1 MSFRLPLVSGC
12 VSLAL
17 LLSSVSACAPTSP
30 PAASALWSRRIV
42 GGVENARLDD
52 GVLLFEANGPA
63 PDGDQTDAFDVQSGR
78 RLWERAGA
86 APILG
91 APGFLAIGNSVDR
104 IDVHSGRSLWS
115 AMPRCAKGGNG
126 SSTEPSYVALITGMA
141 YIGCRAG
148 EILAVQSS
156 NGRVLA
162 AAHPIRV
169 DSYAQ
174 IVPLGHDA
182 LGVGGIA
189 GGAYLHHQSAIVS
202 QRSLSLISAFGPDL
216 RILGMHH
223 GDAVIEDACCE
234 GRHSDSSPSTID
246 LISLKSGETVSSAI
260 LHPYLQPLPRDRD
273 QPLSGMSFQ
282 VGDALYVPTHTALFA
297 YDLGHLNEQPRT
309 LYNDLANVP
318 MLTDARYLT
327 IEEGT
332 PGDVRS
338 STILDV
344 RTNMRP
350 IWTEKGNPLQI
361 PQQTV
366 TRTQLIL
373 RDGRA
378 FSLTVDRGCMLN
390 AQSASYAFMVC
401 VAPTVPSNAHLG
413 TPAPIASGPSAPIPE
428 TIAVY
433 RLPSH

>member
-1 MSFRLPLVSGC
+1 MSFRLPFVSGC
-12 VSLAL
+12 VSLAFV
-17 LLSSVSACAPTSP
+17 LSNVFGCAPASST
-30 PAASALWSRRIV
+30 AASALWSRPITV
-42 GGVENARLDD
+42 SVENARIDD
-52 GVLLFEANGPA
+52 GVLLFEAYGLRSDSA
-63 PDGDQTDAFDVQSGR
+63 RTDALDVRTGA

-91 APGFLAIGNSVDR
+91 SPGFLAIGNSVDR

-115 AMPRCAKGGNG
+115 AMPRCAKGGKG

-169 DSYAQ
+169 GSYAQ

-202 QRSLSLISAFGPDL
+202 QRSLSLISAFGPDV

-246 LISLKSGETVSSAI
+246 LISLKSGEAVSSAI

-273 QPLSGMSFQ
+273 QPLSGTSFQ
-282 VGDALYVPTHTALFA
+282 VGDTLYVPTHTALFA
-297 YDLGHLNEQPRT
+297 YDLDHLNEQPRT
-309 LYNDLANVP
+309 LYSDLANVP

-332 PGDVRS
+332 PRDVRS

-344 RTNMRP
+344 RANMRP
-350 IWTEKGNPLQI
+350 IWTETGNPLQM
-361 PQQTV
+361 PQQTAR
-366 TRTQLIL
+366 RTQLIL
-373 RDGRA
+373 QDGRA

-401 VAPTVPSNAHLG
+401 VAPTVPSSADLG
-413 TPAPIASGPSAPIPE
+413 TPTPTFPGPNARVPE
-428 TIAVY
+428 TIAIY
-433 RLPSH
+433 KLPTS